1 MESVYLTEGKGLT
14 SSSANYLANLAKEE
28 LKSTEAKLKHLSF
41 VDKSVEL
48 INGNKKALR
57 YGCGDPKALEG
68 FLEKIAEMHSFNA
81 WIREGI
87 KAKEALLH
95 NVVLIDVYKYCKI
108 KGIELPQ
115 QPSKPSTIS
124 EQTIIDEM
132 DIKTRNRYLELEA
145 YASTFGEYI
154 HPDGEI
160 ADAREDMLEKIELP
174 NEVDG
179 EGRDMVIYSYIPS
192 ADPELVNE
200 VYLSLQNKYRNYEKQ
215 LNAIKFNINEQVN
228 KRTLEANAK
237 YREEQVKYNNAMDII
252 RHDLS
257 TYLTEERERIS
268 SLKIVIPERL
278 QKTYEYLESLGK

>member
-14 SSSANYLANLAKEE
+14 SSSANYLANLSKEQ
-28 LKSTEAKLKHLSF
+28 LKETKAKLKHLSF

-57 YGCGDPKALEG
+57 FGCGDPKALEG
-68 FLEKIAEMHSFNA
+68 YLEKIAEMHSFNA
-81 WIREGI
+81 WIREAI
-87 KAKEALLH
+87 KAKEALL
-95 NVVLIDVYKYCKI
+95 NNLILIDVYKYCEI
-108 KGIELPQ
+108 KGIELPEA
-115 QPSKPSTIS
+115 PEKSNTIS
-124 EQTIIDEM
+124 ERTIIDEM

-154 HPDGEI
+154 HPDGRI
-160 ADAREDMLEKIELP
+160 ADAREDMLERIELP

-179 EGRDMVIYSYIPS
+179 EGRDMVIYSYTPS

-200 VYLSLQNKYRNYEKQ
+200 VYLSLQNRYRDYEKQ
-215 LNAIKFNINEQVN
+215 LNAIKFNIKEQVN

-237 YREEQVKYNNAMDII
+237 YREEQIKYNDAMDII
-252 RHDLS
+252 RHDLR

-268 SLKIVIPERL
+268 NLKIVIPERL